1 MSVLI
6 VVFNLLNYC
15 QNVLKNILLLCILFY
30 FQVKIANFE
39 VEFFSLT
46 IMKRVFLLLL
56 GVVCVVSGAQSET
69 KEDVAY
75 GDFEQ
80 WITRTIKESAVIGG
94 KHKTLYEIGPTQ
106 KIDGNK
112 AYTNLGGSPW
122 ATCNVYA
129 KVAGVV
135 KGSNAVFPD
144 MRSGSNKCVKLST
157 IMEKVKAL
165 GIINMDVLVSGS
177 IYLGTMVE
185 PVSSTKNPYSKLD
198 MNTKFTKR
206 PKYLSF
212 DYKVVVPPNGQMIYS
227 SGFGKKK
234 VLKGRQNACE
244 TFVLLQRRW
253 EDADGNV
260 YAKRVGTGRERYT
273 KSTNGWVNG
282 HRMRIYYGNIVG
294 QPYYK
299 DYMNLIS
306 PERPYYTR
314 NSKGKLVPV
323 QEVGWD
329 SPLAKPTHIIMMFSA
344 GCGTAYEGTL
354 GQTMWVDNVSF
365 IYD

>member
-1 MSVLI
+1 MRKI
-6 VVFNLLNYC
+6 
-15 QNVLKNILLLCILFY
+15 ILLSF
-30 FQVKIANFE
+30 
-39 VEFFSLT
+39 
-46 IMKRVFLLLL
+46 
-56 GVVCVVSGAQSET
+56 GVALSAFAAFSET
-69 KEDVAY
+69 KEPVAF

-80 WITRTIKESAVIGG
+80 WITRTIEESSVIGG
-94 KHKTLYEIGPTQ
+94 KSKTLYEIGPTRSI
-106 KIDGNK
+106 KGNK
-112 AYTNLGGSPW
+112 AYTNMGGSPW
-122 ATCNVYA
+122 ATSNVYA

-135 KGSNAVFPD
+135 KGSNAVYPD
-144 MRSGSNKCVKLST
+144 QRSGGNKCVKLST

-177 IYLGTMVE
+177 IYFGTMVE
-185 PVSSTKNPYSKLD
+185 PVNSTKNPYSKLD
-198 MNTKFTKR
+198 MNVKFTKR
-206 PKYLSF
+206 PKYLCF
-212 DYKVVVPPNGQMIYS
+212 DYKVSVPANGQMIYS

-244 TFVLLQRRW
+244 AFVLLQRRW

-260 YAKRVGTGRERYT
+260 FAKRVGTGRERYT
-273 KSTNGWVNG
+273 KSTAGWVSG
-282 HRMRIYYGNIVG
+282 HRLRIYYGNIVG

-306 PERPYYTR
+306 ADRPYYTR
-314 NSKGKLVPV
+314 NSKGKMVPV

-344 GCGTAYEGTL
+344 GCGTAYEGTV

>member
-1 MSVLI
+1 MKKKVVL
-6 VVFNLLNYC
+6 LAALM
-15 QNVLKNILLLCILFY
+15 L
-30 FQVKIANFE
+30 AAT
-39 VEFFSLT
+39 S
-46 IMKRVFLLLL
+46 
-56 GVVCVVSGAQSET
+56 GVSAET
-69 KEDVAY
+69 KEKVPY

-94 KHKTLYEIGPTQ
+94 KSKTLYEIGPTQ
-106 KIDGNK
+106 TI
-112 AYTNLGGSPW
+112 TGS
-122 ATCNVYA
+122 
-129 KVAGVV
+129 G
-135 KGSNAVFPD
+135 
-144 MRSGSNKCVKLST
+144 NKCVKMST

-177 IYLGTMVE
+177 IYWGAMVE

-198 MNTKFTKR
+198 MNVKFTKR
-206 PKYLSF
+206 PKYLCF
-212 DYKVVVPPNGQMIYS
+212 DYKVTVPANAQMIYS

-234 VLKGRQNACE
+234 VLKGKQNACE
-244 TFVLLQRRW
+244 AFVLLQRRW
-253 EDADGNV
+253 EDADGNI

-273 KSTNGWVNG
+273 KSTSGWVNG

-294 QPYYK
+294 QSYYK

-306 PERPYYTR
+306 SDRPYYAR

-329 SPLAKPTHIIMMFSA
+329 SPLATPTHIIMMFSA
-344 GCGTAYEGTL
+344 GCGTAYEGTI
-354 GQTMWVDNVSF
+354 GQTFYVDNVSF

>member
-1 MSVLI
+1 MKKKVVL
-6 VVFNLLNYC
+6 LAALM
-15 QNVLKNILLLCILFY
+15 L
-30 FQVKIANFE
+30 AAT
-39 VEFFSLT
+39 S
-46 IMKRVFLLLL
+46 
-56 GVVCVVSGAQSET
+56 GVSAET
-69 KEDVAY
+69 KEKVPY

-94 KHKTLYEIGPTQ
+94 KSKTLYEIGPTQ
-106 KIDGNK
+106 TITGNK

-122 ATCNVYA
+122 ATSNVYA

-135 KGSNAVFPD
+135 KGSNAVFPEQ
-144 MRSGSNKCVKLST
+144 RSGGNKCVKMST

-177 IYLGTMVE
+177 IYWGAMVE

-198 MNTKFTKR
+198 MNVKFTKR
-206 PKYLSF
+206 PKYLCF
-212 DYKVVVPPNGQMIYS
+212 DYKVTVPENAQMIYS

-234 VLKGRQNACE
+234 VLKGKQNACE
-244 TFVLLQRRW
+244 AFVLLQRRW
-253 EDADGNV
+253 EDADGNI

-273 KSTNGWVNG
+273 KSTSGWVNG

-294 QPYYK
+294 QSYYK

-306 PERPYYTR
+306 SDRPYYAR

-329 SPLAKPTHIIMMFSA
+329 SPLATPTHIIMMFSA
-344 GCGTAYEGTL
+344 GCGTAYEGTI
-354 GQTMWVDNVSF
+354 GQTFYVDNVSF